1 MWCVFGEI
9 SRTGED
15 QMEYTM
21 KSRNSIWMRLKG
33 RSTCCFCLSKG
44 SIDVTCF
51 IQISG
56 SQPNESFQFCHPRKR
71 GIGSAE
77 FSLVLARKPLELHH
91 LFHLKHVKWS
101 ILVMFDYVLIK
112 ETLKCKRKYP
122 NDLTMNLL
130 SQEIPSSYSTHIVCK
145 WEPPHRRYRHPI
157 LTSRFF
163 LRWDFPQHPWK
174 NPWYMN
180 FSLDFWTYGCKWL
193 NGHREIHMWLLVF
206 YSIFN

>member
-1 MWCVFGEI
+1 MWCLFVKFPGLA
-9 SRTGED
+9 RTKWS
-15 QMEYTM
+15 TM

-56 SQPNESFQFCHPRKR
+56 ESTKWKLSILPPQKR

-77 FSLVLARKPLELHH
+77 FSVFFARKPLELHH

-122 NDLTMNLL
+122 NDSTVNLL

-145 WEPPHRRYRHPI
+145 REPPHRRHPI

-163 LRWDFPQHPWK
+163 SGGTSPNIHEK
-174 NPWYMN
+174 IHGI
-180 FSLDFWTYGCKWL
+180 WTL
-193 NGHREIHMWLLVF
+193 A
-206 YSIFN
+206 